1 MHKIIHVAGEPE
13 EPSHS
18 VTQPS
23 VQQCLKVVQKQQ
35 EAANLKGGIFLAM
48 VLGNIL

>member
-13 EPSHS
+13 EPSLS
-18 VTQPS
+18 ITQPS
-23 VQQCLKVVQKQQ
+23 VQQSLKVVQKPQ